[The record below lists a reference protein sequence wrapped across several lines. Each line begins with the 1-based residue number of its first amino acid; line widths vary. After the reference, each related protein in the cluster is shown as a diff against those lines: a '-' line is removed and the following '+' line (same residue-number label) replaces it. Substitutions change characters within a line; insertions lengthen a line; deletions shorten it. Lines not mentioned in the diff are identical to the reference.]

1 MFAWIGLV
9 QYLDYSAKYSFILKT
24 LSFAVPILA
33 RTLVGILPIF
43 IGAVLLS
50 ISLFSASFRFHNATF
65 ASMNLY
71 SMIAGDEL
79 QDVYRDLTGVD
90 LLTAL
95 LFLYIYIFFGIAVIT
110 NVFIAIAE
118 RGFSETK
125 GRSRFEWV
133 KKMYRD

>member
-1 MFAWIGLV
+1 M
-9 QYLDYSAKYSFILKT
+9 
-24 LSFAVPILA
+24 
-33 RTLVGILPIF
+33 VGILPIF

-50 ISLFSASFRFHNATF
+50 ISLFSASYRFHNAAY

-79 QDVYRDLTGVD
+79 QNIYRDLTGVD
-90 LLTAL
+90 LLTSL
-95 LFLYIYIFFGIAVIT
+95 LFLYIYVFFGIAVIT

-125 GRSRFEWV
+125 GRSRFDWV
-133 KKMYRD
+133 KKMQRGEGKDGEDKKDNNDSMVSFSKNTK